1 VTLSLASFKEAL
13 AGGDSSAVIEEEPE
27 RSITSLA
34 DLFPDR
40 LPTLREAQD
49 ALIAEALRRTDG
61 NQGVVAVTLAI
72 SRQALNKRLSRRR
85 RRRPSPDPGD

>member
-1 VTLSLASFKEAL
+1 
-13 AGGDSSAVIEEEPE
+13 VIEEEPE

-34 DLFPDR
+34 DLFPDP